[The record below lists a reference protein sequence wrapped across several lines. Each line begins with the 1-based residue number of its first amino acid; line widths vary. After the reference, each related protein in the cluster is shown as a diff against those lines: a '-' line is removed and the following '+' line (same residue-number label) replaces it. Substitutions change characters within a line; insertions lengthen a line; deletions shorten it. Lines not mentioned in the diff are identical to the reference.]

1 MQYNRKKN
9 RKLLKP
15 VGSRPGVICDSC
27 KAHKASVE
35 NCLPFWPILS
45 ALNISSYKLAKLLV
59 QLLKPLATNEFSVK
73 DSFPFAEEIVDQKP
87 DFFMGSLDVDSLSTN
102 IPLKEII
109 DIYPIDFFKES
120 QTVEGLRK
128 SKFKKV
134 LSRLLKICILF
145 LMEHFINN
153 RWCGHGFSLRPYIS

>member
-1 MQYNRKKN
+1 M
-9 RKLLKP
+9 
-15 VGSRPGVICDSC
+15 
-27 KAHKASVE
+27 
-35 NCLPFWPILS
+35 
-45 ALNISSYKLAKLLV
+45 

-120 QTVEGLRK
+120 QTVKGLRK